1 MGNMHT
7 GTMKNI
13 ALEGTATQIDNLTY
27 GSYWAPKAI
36 DGKTLGK

>member
-1 MGNMHT
+1 MHT

-13 ALEGTATQIDNLTY
+13 ALEGTATQIDNYLTD
-27 GSYWAPKAI
+27 GSYNYWAPKAI